1 MTSRR
6 TPLGLG
12 VVIGCVL
19 LLALGPLVLTLLRA
33 KDYRGSVTMSF
44 NPAAREGVPL
54 VKDSE
59 ILTVLQ
65 GHLKARRLQRQI
77 ANEVG
82 SLPSAKQLPD
92 YVTVSQAS
100 QDGSTTFVVK
110 ARGPTPEEARQL
122 AAAFATD
129 VAPLA
134 GPAIRLVAFESLFHL
149 RDTLKEGGMTPSER
163 ARIRGYKLAL
173 QRQGASIFA
182 PEPTLGPLTD
192 KRIGDRVLS
201 ALPGSTPAR
210 PSPVWAALAGIGL
223 ALAFGI
229 WAVVLSG
236 AWNPRPRPSA

>member
-1 MTSRR
+1 
-6 TPLGLG
+6 
-12 VVIGCVL
+12 
-19 LLALGPLVLTLLRA
+19 
-33 KDYRGSVTMSF
+33 MSF

-65 GHLKARRLQRQI
+65 GQLKTRRLQRQI
-77 ANEVG
+77 ASEVG
-82 SLPSAKQLPD
+82 SLPSAKDLPD
-92 YVTVSQAS
+92 YVTVTQARE
-100 QDGSTTFVVK
+100 GGATTFVVK

-134 GPAIRLVAFESLFHL
+134 GTAIRLVAFESLFHL
-149 RDTLKEGGMTPSER
+149 RDALKEDGMTAAER
-163 ARIRGYKLAL
+163 QRIRGYNQAL
-173 QRQGASIFA
+173 KRQGASIFA
-182 PEPTLGPLTD
+182 EQPALGPLTD

-236 AWNPRPRPSA
+236 GWTPRPKPSA